1 MKKHYFLGLL
11 ALGLM
16 TSCQEEEIF
25 EKGQF
30 VNSDVVVRATLDE
43 SSTTRTQLTSNENN
57 NGYKVLWA
65 ENDALSIFSSNSAH
79 AKFVLS
85 KGAGEA
91 NADFKF
97 ESGDLNF
104 ATEDGSNDFGY
115 VGVYP
120 YSESTT
126 ISKNGIDY
134 VINTAI
140 PTEQAYAVNSFGQ
153 DASPMVAVDPSLKLS
168 FKNVGSILVLPLK
181 GEGTIT
187 SATLKS
193 KSKKIAGT
201 ATVTVTEE
209 GGWIPTVDVT
219 DGESEVVLT
228 CGEGVT
234 LNAENATNFFFVL
247 APGTYEANDLVITFN
262 NADGKYFETTITAE
276 NTFERSKSVKFSERT
291 FAVTGTV
298 DGVTT
303 EDALRS
309 AIDEGKTKVTL
320 DANITLTDAITINK
334 AVTIDLNGFTIENKS
349 ANNTTQ
355 LGTVA
360 DECIVF
366 YVDGSEANLTL
377 NATNGGKVIA
387 TGDGSTSY
395 YNVAVWVTNEATA
408 TINGGEYSNT
418 ADPANDGCDLIYG
431 RDGGKIYITG
441 GTFKAGAIRSNLG
454 GGIYGV
460 LNCKDT
466 KGSVIT
472 VSGGKF
478 YEYGAAEA
486 AKVGDGEVI
495 LLEGG
500 YYWSAKDAE
509 GYYTVTDKIETEEAL
524 KSAIAAKVENIT
536 LGADITLS
544 DYIEIRDI
552 EVTINLNGKNIVHPS
567 TSSAKY
573 KDVFEVYGSGNLTIQ
588 GDGQV
593 IAEDGYTVYA
603 AGDSEVTL
611 NGGYYFSPVSTVDAR
626 KNAKVTINGGEFK
639 VDGTNNS
646 DGNYGQKYTLNLRDK
661 TGNYTSDMSCIIVKG
676 GKFYKYNPAESKSED
691 PVANFV
697 AAGYSS
703 VANGD
708 YYEVKEGIF
717 NETALNAAIANSA
730 EITLN
735 ADMTIEKAITI
746 PTGIA
751 ATINL
756 NGFDVTAPN
765 TDAFEVAGTLTIK
778 DTNNEGVVSAGT
790 ANPNASVCA
799 VWANGGTVTIDGG
812 HYKVYSDAA
821 GKRNDC
827 IYAGYN
833 ADNNNTAGN
842 ITINGGKFEYVW
854 PLTKTSG
861 IDYNGDMFLL
871 NCADKDLHQTV
882 ITVNGGQFKNNA
894 PSYEATTPQG
904 RTDNEV
910 KLGDGKKV
918 YNGETEV
925 IAAHNGTTDIWYVVK

>member
-85 KGAGEA
+85 KGAGDA

-126 ISKNGIDY
+126 ISKNEIGY

-153 DASPMVAVDPSLKLS
+153 DASLMVAVDPSLKLS

-219 DGESEVVLT
+219 GGASEVVLT

-355 LGTVA
+355 LGTLP

-387 TGDGSTSY
+387 AGDGSTSY

-408 TINGGEYSNT
+408 TINGGEYTNS
-418 ADPANDGCDLIYG
+418 ADPKDDGCDLIYG
-431 RDGGKIYITG
+431 RDGGKIYIVG
-441 GTFKAGAIRSNLG
+441 GTFKAGAIRSDLG

-486 AKVGDGEVI
+486 AKVGNGEVI

-524 KSAIAAKVENIT
+524 KSAIAAEVENIT
-536 LGADITLS
+536 LG
-544 DYIEIRDI
+544 
-552 EVTINLNGKNIVHPS
+552 
-567 TSSAKY
+567 
-573 KDVFEVYGSGNLTIQ
+573 
-588 GDGQV
+588 
-593 IAEDGYTVYA
+593 
-603 AGDSEVTL
+603 
-611 NGGYYFSPVSTVDAR
+611 
-626 KNAKVTINGGEFK
+626 
-639 VDGTNNS
+639 
-646 DGNYGQKYTLNLRDK
+646 
-661 TGNYTSDMSCIIVKG
+661 
-676 GKFYKYNPAESKSED
+676 
-691 PVANFV
+691 
-697 AAGYSS
+697 
-703 VANGD
+703 
-708 YYEVKEGIF
+708 
-717 NETALNAAIANSA
+717 
-730 EITLN
+730 

-778 DTNNEGVVSAGT
+778 DANNEGVVSAGT
-790 ANPNASVCA
+790 AHPDASVCA

-821 GKRNDC
+821 DKRNDC

-842 ITINGGKFEYVW
+842 ITINGGIFEYVW
-854 PLTKTSG
+854 PSTKTSG

-894 PSYEATTPQG
+894 PSYEATTPEG
-904 RTDNEV
+904 RGDNEV

-925 IAAHNGTTDIWYVVK
+925 TAAHNGTTDIWYVVK